1 MQFDNVQEYIEQVY
15 DVKLPPKFIAA
26 EAPPLLYL
34 KLVRFISQ
42 LGINTHDLNATQLF
56 ANGVHSERAT
66 AQGARHAEGNQISR
80 AYFALADLHEVIEMM
95 IRKSGVKKLKGF
107 DDNAWSD
114 GINS

>member
-1 MQFDNVQEYIEQVY
+1 MQFENAQEYIEQVY
-15 DVKLPPKFIAA
+15 DVKLPQKFIAA

-34 KLVRFISQ
+34 KLVRLISM
-42 LGINTHDLNATQLF
+42 LGINTHDLSAGQLF

-66 AQGARHAEGNQISR
+66 QQASRFSEGNEISR

-95 IRKSGVKKLKGF
+95 IRKSGVKKTKGF